1 MTDDERLIALIDNEL
16 DEDARTSLLARLA
29 QDEALRAR
37 ADALREARGRLVASF
52 DSLLEQAP
60 LARLRAALPPL
71 EAAVRPASRRPSF
84 AWRDLAAGIAIGLIV
99 AGLAG
104 WIGFAGGW
112 LGEREDWRSAVIEY
126 MQLYTPATFALAN
139 PDDAVAAKQLQA
151 VSAKVGVG
159 FTPENTALP
168 GLRYRIALNLAY
180 RGAPWPKSPIRTPR
194 ASRRSSAS
202 PPTAKPRRLSARSR
216 AAILP
221 TRHGRRAAAATW
233 SSAACPRARSR
244 IWRKLS
250 RRGSEEP
257 R

>member
-37 ADALREARGRLVASF
+37 ADALREARGRLLASF

-180 RGAPWPKSPIRTPR
+180 RGAPLAEIAYTDAKGEPALLCITANGEAQAPQRTV
-194 ASRRSSAS
+194 
-202 PPTAKPRRLSARSR
+202 
-216 AAILP
+216 
-221 TRHGRRAAAATW
+221 TRGDLAYATW
-233 SSAACPRARSR
+233 SQGG
-244 IWRKLS
+244 
-250 RRGSEEP
+250 RGYMVVGRMPESQVADLAQTLEK
-257 R
+257 RF

>member
-37 ADALREARGRLVASF
+37 ADALREARGRLLASF

-84 AWRDLAAGIAIGLIV
+84 AWRDLAAGFAIGLIV

-112 LGEREDWRSAVIEY
+112 LGEREVALGGHRIHATD
-126 MQLYTPATFALAN
+126 TPATFALAN
-139 PDDAVAAKQLQA
+139 PDDAVAAKQLEA

-202 PPTAKPRRLSARSR
+202 PPTAKPGASAHGHARRSCLRDMVAGRPRLHGRRPHAREPGRRSGANSRKEVLRSR
-216 AAILP
+216 A
-221 TRHGRRAAAATW
+221 
-233 SSAACPRARSR
+233 
-244 IWRKLS
+244 
-250 RRGSEEP
+250 
-257 R
+257 